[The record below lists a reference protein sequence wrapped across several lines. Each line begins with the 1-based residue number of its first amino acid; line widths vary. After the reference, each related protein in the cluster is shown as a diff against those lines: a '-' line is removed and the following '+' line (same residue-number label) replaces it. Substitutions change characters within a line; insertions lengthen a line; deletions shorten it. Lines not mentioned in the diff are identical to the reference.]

1 MSLVE
6 TQLFI
11 GGEPQAA
18 AGGATYA
25 VHNPARLSEQVGLA
39 AAASISDVEQAIAA
53 AKGAFKGW
61 SGRSIEDRAAALRTV
76 ADVLSSDEDD
86 IEARKRLLTREHGKV
101 LFEADIEIRRIA
113 DRFRQVSGFT
123 AEVGQYP
130 KRSSPQFDT
139 LVMRKARGVTTLI
152 VPWNWPLAILGSKL
166 PQALL
171 AGNTV
176 VVKLANFS
184 PLATAQTL
192 VKIAAALPPGVVN
205 LITGDGSLLGDTLV
219 GHEDVQQVNFTGS
232 VRVGKR
238 VMKMAAENLAPVTL
252 ELGGN
257 DAGILLDDV
266 DLSGNAFQRL
276 FLATFLTSGQI
287 CMAMKRMYVHRSRF
301 DEVVEGFT
309 AFLNEM
315 KVGDGLEEGVRMGP
329 VNNRRQYDVVR
340 GIRDEAVAAGADLR
354 AVGQMQVEENA
365 EASFFLRPHLA
376 INADPSLS
384 VVREEQFGP
393 ILPIVAFDT
402 EEQALAMA
410 NDSDFGLSSSVW
422 SADTAR
428 ALRVAEQIEAGFT
441 NLNSHGPT
449 AMDGLAPFG
458 GVKNS
463 GLGRNFGV
471 EGVMQFQEF
480 HSISGPTGSLG

>member
-1 MSLVE
+1 MSFVE

-11 GGEPQAA
+11 GGEPRAA
-18 AGGATYA
+18 SGGATYA
-25 VHNPARLSEQVGLA
+25 VHNPARLSEQVGAA
-39 AAASISDVEQAIAA
+39 AAASIADVEQAIAA
-53 AKGAFKGW
+53 ASGAFISW
-61 SGRSIEDRAAALRTV
+61 SSKSVEERADALLRV
-76 ADVLSSDEDD
+76 ADVLSQDEDD
-86 IEARKRLLTREHGKV
+86 IDARKRLLTREHGKV

-113 DRFRQVSGFT
+113 DRFRQVSNFA
-123 AEVGQYP
+123 AEIANTP

-139 LVMRKARGVTTLI
+139 LVTRKARGVSTLI
-152 VPWNWPLAILGSKL
+152 VPWNWPLAILGAKL

-184 PLATAQTL
+184 PLATAQT
-192 VKIAAALPPGVVN
+192 VSKIAAALPPGVVN
-205 LITGDGSLLGDTLV
+205 LVTGDGVLLGDTLT
-219 GHEDVQQVNFTGS
+219 GHPDVKQVNFTGS
-232 VRVGKR
+232 VRVGKM
-238 VMKMAAENLAPVTL
+238 VMAQAAQNLTPVTL

-276 FLATFLTSGQI
+276 FLATFLTTGQI

-309 AFLNEM
+309 AFLNAM
-315 KVGDGLEEGVRMGP
+315 QVGDGLEEGVRMGP

-340 GIRDEAVAAGADLR
+340 RIRDEAQAAGADLR
-354 AVGQMQVEENA
+354 AVGQMQADENVEET
-365 EASFFLRPHLA
+365 FFLRPYLA

-384 VVREEQFGP
+384 VVHEEQFGP
-393 ILPIVAFDT
+393 ILPIVPFDT
-402 EEQALAMA
+402 EEEALAMA
-410 NDSDFGLSSSVW
+410 NDSEFGLSSSVW
-422 SADTAR
+422 SADNERAVSVAR
-428 ALRVAEQIEAGFT
+428 QIEAGFT
-441 NLNSHGPT
+441 NINSHGPT
-449 AMDGLAPFG
+449 AMDGLSPFG

-463 GLGRNFGV
+463 GLGRNFGI
-471 EGVMQFQEF
+471 EGVMQFQEY

>member
-61 SGRSIEDRAAALRTV
+61 SGRSIEDRAAALRAV